1 MQQTWYVDVA
11 GYIFFDENFRPRCV
25 KTFIIQC
32 SIRSFHTFLRIS
44 WVYLNMSTHSKG
56 DPPVDRHGIPLKRYL
71 TWNPDVFQ
79 AKACKKNHSHRL
91 FYFKIILHPVSVFLR
106 NYFLLLTASRKKLFP
121 KKTLQKAHEGFKISQ
136 MHRLTFNLI

>member
-44 WVYLNMSTHSKG
+44 RVYLNMSTHSKG

-79 AKACKKNHSHRL
+79 AKASKKKPFPPSLLFQNNSSPCQRL
-91 FYFKIILHPVSVFLR
+91 FTK
-106 NYFLLLTASRKKLFP
+106 LLFSIND
-121 KKTLQKAHEGFKISQ
+121 LQKKSYSPKRRFKKPTKALKY
-136 MHRLTFNLI
+136 HRCID